1 LGTYTGAPPS
11 MMTTSGESR
20 LKVKYEYD
28 RVVDWRLTAKAKGR
42 IKNAFLVQPAT
53 ALLAVSFHSWY
64 HP

>member
-1 LGTYTGAPPS
+1 

-53 ALLAVSFHSWY
+53 ALLAASFHSWY